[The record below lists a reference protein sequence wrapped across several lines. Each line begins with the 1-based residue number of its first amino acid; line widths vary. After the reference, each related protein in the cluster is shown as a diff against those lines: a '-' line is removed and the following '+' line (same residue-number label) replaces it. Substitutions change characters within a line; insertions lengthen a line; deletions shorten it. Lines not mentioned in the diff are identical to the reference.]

1 MYVTGSQK
9 VAVEGPILISY
20 NASDAF
26 VMYGLQKGKRIAILG
41 PKSHTDRYFLIEVD
55 PSNYDEIELVTDKKA
70 DGDLRIT
77 PTKMGHHEFP
87 DQTPIEVPAAVQ
99 RPESLAEMM
108 QRMVREELSTAAAA
122 QGDGT
127 FEDEDDFDIEDE
139 DDYDPTSPYE
149 DRFLDMT
156 EEEPVKES
164 SEAAPLQDS
173 ERPTVET
180 PPDSTAARGMPSG
193 EDSSSEEQ
201 KTA

>member
-9 VAVEGPILISY
+9 VAVEGPQMIAY

-87 DQTPIEVPAAVQ
+87 DQTPIEIPAAVQ

-139 DDYDPTSPYE
+139 DEYDPTSPYE
-149 DRFLDMT
+149 ERFLDMT
-156 EEEPVKES
+156 EEEPVAPQPTDQQTEQ
-164 SEAAPLQDS
+164 SEDPEPEA
-173 ERPTVET
+173 
-180 PPDSTAARGMPSG
+180 
-193 EDSSSEEQ
+193 EDDQQ